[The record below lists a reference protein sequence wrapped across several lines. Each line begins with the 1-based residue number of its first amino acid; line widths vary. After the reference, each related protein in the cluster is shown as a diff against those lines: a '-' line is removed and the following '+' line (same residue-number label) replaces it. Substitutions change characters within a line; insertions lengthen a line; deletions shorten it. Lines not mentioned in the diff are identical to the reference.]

1 MKTAA
6 GERPVARCGRTGDLF
21 ATAALVDLEKRL
33 SPRSRAALVLL
44 RSRGPAGATTL
55 ELANA
60 SGSLA
65 VHTLVDQ
72 LRKKLPAGWRIRSER
87 RGTTE
92 GERVI
97 YAYTLE
103 EAAG

>member
-1 MKTAA
+1 MKAAA
-6 GERPVARCGRTGDLF
+6 GERQARARDGGDLF
-21 ATAALVDLEKRL
+21 ALAALVDLEKRL
-33 SPRSRAALVLL
+33 SPRSRAALALL

>member
-1 MKTAA
+1 MRAA
-6 GERPVARCGRTGDLF
+6 TEDRRVARCGRTLDLF
-21 ATAALVDLEKRL
+21 ATAAFVDLEEHL
-33 SPRSRAALVLL
+33 SPRSRAVLALL
-44 RSRGPAGATTL
+44 RARGPAGATTL

-72 LRKKLPAGWRIRSER
+72 LRKRLPAGWRIRSER

-92 GERVI
+92 GDRHV
-97 YAYTLE
+97 YGYVLE
-103 EAAG
+103 EGPA